1 MHSCICYHWNLLDGR
16 VCQPAASPRSYVIET
31 PSGEIRRN
39 QNHLNVLPNIPA
51 EPASEI
57 ETPADS
63 QPAEVPRRIA
73 TRSQTG
79 VAIKLPERLTYK
91 GGDEI
96 TDITSLWFCVIY
108 LYKTES
114 C

>member
-79 VAIKLPERLTYK
+79 VAIKTPERLTYK
-91 GGDEI
+91 GGD
-96 TDITSLWFCVIY
+96 VV
-108 LYKTES
+108 
-114 C
+114 